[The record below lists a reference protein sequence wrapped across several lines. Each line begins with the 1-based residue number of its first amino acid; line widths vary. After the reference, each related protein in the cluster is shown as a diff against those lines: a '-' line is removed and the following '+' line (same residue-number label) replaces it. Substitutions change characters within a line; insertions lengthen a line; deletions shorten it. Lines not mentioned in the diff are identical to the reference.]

1 MEDEGIIV
9 EDMQGYLYCAVYD
22 GHGGRGAVD
31 FVLEELH
38 TLIGSEIVSPSAP
51 SFSSAAASANAAA
64 DASEHAAMRRAFARI
79 DRMLLQARAFPS
91 PRVSPD
97 APRHHAAA
105 WQMGTYN
112 MGTTAA
118 VCLCARRRGPS
129 PALLHVANVGDTR
142 AVLISTTLAR
152 RLSVDHL
159 PATESERLRLQ
170 REGARVVNNR
180 INGSLAVRPLGPSRA
195 RRPPPEPP
203 RARCLARS
211 ATTRSK
217 GRVAASRPTR
227 TA

>member
-1 MEDEGIIV
+1 
-9 EDMQGYLYCAVYD
+9 
-22 GHGGRGAVD
+22 
-31 FVLEELH
+31 
-38 TLIGSEIVSPSAP
+38 
-51 SFSSAAASANAAA
+51 
-64 DASEHAAMRRAFARI
+64 
-79 DRMLLQARAFPS
+79 
-91 PRVSPD
+91 
-97 APRHHAAA
+97 
-105 WQMGTYN
+105 MGTYN

-180 INGSLAVRPLGPSRA
+180 INGSLAVRPLGPTSARAEPAA
-195 RRPPPEPP
+195 RRPHPPPP
-203 RARCLARS
+203 RDRCLARS